1 MNEVYD
7 IYDIYVGYL
16 SVLTKND
23 HLRHTYDSKV
33 LKQCIVKRKG
43 LNCIELG
50 TNLKCQ
56 FGVYEN
62 DNVGIIYF
70 EDKKSAIE
78 YFLERNIEVKKEM
91 TEKELLDLFY
101 PEKKG
106 FFSINDL
113 YVGDIVGIKDK
124 ENKNITKPFK
134 TCVFYKKGMN
144 NTSSYIELETS
155 RNFFTEDYDDISDGD
170 LVVKSDSIIPLKKY
184 FVDNNIFYDDYMNKE
199 DILKKYNVDN
209 IDDFEEYTKGINID
223 EDTLMQIEMCGK
235 KSELLE
241 ILKNISNHKVETK
254 MISVKPLERVRRQ
267 EIGELCLEE
276 KYYF

>member
-1 MNEVYD
+1 MDEVYD

-23 HLRHTYDSKV
+23 HLRHTYDGKV

-43 LNCIELG
+43 FNCIELG

-124 ENKNITKPFK
+124 DNKNITNPFK

-199 DILKKYNVDN
+199 DILEKYNVDN

-241 ILKNISNHKVETK
+241 ILKNISNTKVETK

-267 EIGELCLEE
+267 VVGELCLEE
-276 KYYF
+276 RL